1 MISSC
6 GIWELMKFLLFKQ
19 DFERRIEIMRIQGI
33 LLCFLLL
40 SAQFGFAQE
49 KATTLED
56 YFSRARELEKKEDFA
71 GAEKV
76 YLQAAETFPNQPEIL
91 KRLAILFQTEL
102 KLAESIDAFGKVLK
116 DNPQYPEV
124 NFFLGLSYLGLNQ
137 FEKSIEFFNKEL
149 EANPKYRRARYYM
162 ALAYQSLSRKID
174 AAQQYDIL
182 VKEDPSDSKVW
193 YQLARLYK
201 SLSLQ
206 AIKKLTHLDPDSVLV
221 LAMRA
226 ESLAEDEKKDEAI
239 HLYQDILKK
248 QPDFAGVHFALGEL
262 YWKTL
267 QNEDAERELRLALRE
282 DPNHPM
288 ANYYLGELMLRQ
300 QKPKEALPLLQ
311 ISVAGDPSLLAGQY
325 QLSKCYLA
333 QGQLQ
338 EALGVLLKVVEEL
351 PESKMTHYQ
360 LAQVYARL
368 RNSEKQ
374 KYHLAIFEKLTK
386 EEKEK
391 KVKRSDRLKQ
401 MEDLDKQDSAV
412 PSSQLQPPPTGSPA
426 TR

>member
-6 GIWELMKFLLFKQ
+6 DIWELMKFLLSKQ
-19 DFERRIEIMRIQGI
+19 DFERRIGIMRIQGI

-56 YFSRARELEKKEDFA
+56 YFSRARDLEKKEDFA
-71 GAEKV
+71 GAVRV
-76 YLQAAETFPNQPEIL
+76 YLQTTQAFPNQPEVL

-102 KLAESIDAFGKVLK
+102 KLSESIDAFGKVLK
-116 DNPQYPEV
+116 NNPQYPEV
-124 NFFLGLSYLGLNQ
+124 NFFMGLSYLGLNQ

-162 ALAYQSLSRKID
+162 ALAYQSLGRKTE
-174 AAQQYDIL
+174 AAQQFDIL
-182 VKEDPSDSKVW
+182 VKEDPNDSRVW

-206 AIKKLTHLDPDSVLV
+206 AIKQLTHLDPDSVLV

-226 ESLAEDEKKDEAI
+226 ESLVEDEKKDEAI

-288 ANYYLGELMLRQ
+288 ANYYLGELMLRL
-300 QKPKEALPLLQ
+300 QKPREAMPLLQ

-338 EALGVLLKVVEEL
+338 EALGVLLKVAEEI

-368 RNSEKQ
+368 KNREKQ
-374 KYHLAIFEKLTK
+374 KYHLTMFERLT
-386 EEKEK
+386 
-391 KVKRSDRLKQ
+391 
-401 MEDLDKQDSAV
+401 
-412 PSSQLQPPPTGSPA
+412 
-426 TR
+426 